1 MAKNIL
7 QTAMEL
13 SEQVEAAKAESVRL
27 DAEVKRMHNEI
38 YGPLC
43 AEKRDAK
50 ANYERLAGELAILIK
65 ANSELFSAIK
75 KLG

>member
-1 MAKNIL
+1 
-7 QTAMEL
+7 MEL
-13 SEQVEAAKAESVRL
+13 SEQVEAAKAESTRL
-27 DAEVKRMHNEI
+27 DAEVKRMHNEV

-43 AEKRDAK
+43 AEKRQARAD
-50 ANYERLAGELAILIK
+50 YERLAAELATLIK